1 MGSVLYDKSL
11 RIIDQRTGRTAYT
24 ENITNLR
31 MLPSNNKVAIYGDS
45 RTNNCVT
52 VNGLENCGYIFW
64 GRFLSRNKVDFRK
77 EYEFGVGGDTTFD
90 MINRIDEVLQSPCG
104 TVVILGG
111 TNDRVTYTAEQTI
124 ENLDKMIKLFVAKG
138 KVVVLYAELPRGNA
152 AFSPAYILTTAQLI
166 EHMKVVNWCLNQKNR
181 YGVYVVN
188 AWPNMADPAST
199 TGNIKTGQSI
209 DGLHLNTLGAYNAGS
224 PLADVF
230 NFLFPTYE
238 ARLPFNNSDI
248 YNSSTNPTGTWLNT
262 NPMLDG
268 TTGTP
273 AAGGSGSMATGYKG
287 ANSSGASGIT
297 RTYSKTAQG
306 YQQVVLS
313 GTATG
318 SNPDLDLLRLDYAEG
333 ALTAGRKVEVVAD
346 IEVAAGSSNLL
357 SVEAGLTMV
366 LADTS
371 NFHWFDGDK
380 YDDLSLYPA
389 VATNGVLK
397 TDPITIPAGFTS
409 IRLRV
414 HCFSVS
420 SAAVSATIII
430 KSLGL
435 RYVD

>member
-1 MGSVLYDKSL
+1 MSSVLYDKSL

-24 ENITNLR
+24 ENLTNLR
-31 MLPSNNKVAIYGDS
+31 MFPSNNKVAIFGDS
-45 RTNNCVT
+45 RTNNCIT
-52 VNGLENCGYIFW
+52 VNGMENCGYIFW
-64 GRFLSRNKVDFRK
+64 GRFLSKNKVDFRK
-77 EYEFGVGGDTTFD
+77 EYEFGTGGDTTFD
-90 MINRIDEVLQSPCG
+90 MLARIEEVVASPCG

-111 TNDRVTYTAEQTI
+111 TNDRVTYTGEQTI
-124 ENLDKMIKLFVAKG
+124 ANLDTMVNRFVSKG
-138 KVVVLYAELPRGNA
+138 KVVILYAELPRGNTAFTPSYVLSA
-152 AFSPAYILTTAQLI
+152 AQTA

-209 DGLHLNTLGAYNAGS
+209 DGLHLNTLGAYNAGL

-238 ARLPFNNSDI
+238 ARLPFNNSDV
-248 YNSSTNPTGTWLNT
+248 YNASTNPSGIWLNT

-273 AAGGSGSMATGYKG
+273 ATGGTGAIATGYKG

-297 RTYSKTAQG
+297 RTYSKTSQG

-313 GTATG
+313 GTASG
-318 SNPDLDLLRLDYAEG
+318 SVPDLDLLRMDGFETI
-333 ALTAGRKVEVVAD
+333 LTAGKKVEVVAD

-357 SVEAGLTMV
+357 SVEAGL
-366 LADTS
+366 LIINADAS
-371 NFHWFDGDK
+371 NSHWYDGDK
-380 YDDLSLYPA
+380 YDDLSFYPT
-389 VATNGVLK
+389 VATSGVLK
-397 TDPITIPAGFTS
+397 TDPITIPVGATS
-409 IRLRV
+409 IRLRL
-414 HCFSVS
+414 HCYSVA

-430 KSLGL
+430 KSIGL